1 MSVIVT
7 YFDDELRCG
16 EYDFEIREE
25 NDSDDGGYLS
35 LRVHPWARYRG
46 PERTDR
52 EVFVS
57 VGHYNA
63 DGSEWVDP
71 SGGEPVWNIIV
82 NREDFVTGI
91 LATFPELKRA

>member
-7 YFDDELRCG
+7 YFGNDRLRSG
-16 EYDFEIREE
+16 ESDFEIRDE
-25 NDSDDGGYLS
+25 NADDDGYLS

-46 PERTDR
+46 PDRTDR

-57 VGHYNA
+57 VGNYNA
-63 DGSEWVDP
+63 DGSEWTDP
-71 SGGEPVWNIIV
+71 NGGEPVWNIIV
-82 NREDFVTGI
+82 DREDFVTGI